1 MEAKEYEGWSTY
13 VFQGGASL
21 VAIMA
26 ILVVLFTPI
35 GGEDY
40 LYLFIA
46 VVLALLIVGLAS
58 SKMTRYTLL
67 DDRLV
72 VRRPFRSFKVMY
84 DDIAIVRLNYTRS
97 DYNQYDVESKRR
109 IKLIFSDGSRTSLR
123 TSWRVSARSS
133 PSGSSSS

>member
-1 MEAKEYEGWSTY
+1 M
-13 VFQGGASL
+13 

-26 ILVVLFTPI
+26 VLVVLFTPI

-46 VVLALLIVGLAS
+46 VVLALLIVLIVGLAS

-72 VRRPFRSFKVMY
+72 VRRPFRSFEVMY

-109 IKLIFSDGSRTSLR
+109 IKLIFSDGSRTSINLR
-123 TSWRVSARSS
+123 YATDFYDTLRERAKIE
-133 PSGSSSS
+133 

>member
-1 MEAKEYEGWSTY
+1 M
-13 VFQGGASL
+13 

-26 ILVVLFTPI
+26 VLAVLFTPM
-35 GGEDY
+35 GDEDY
-40 LYLFIA
+40 LHLFIA
-46 VVLALLIVGLAS
+46 AVLALLIVLIVGLAS

-72 VRRPFRSFKVMY
+72 VRRPFRSFEVMY

-109 IKLIFSDGSRTSLR
+109 VKLIFSDGSRMSINLR
-123 TSWRVSARSS
+123 YATDFYDTLRERAKIDD
-133 PSGSSSS
+133 

>member
-1 MEAKEYEGWSTY
+1 M
-13 VFQGGASL
+13 

-46 VVLALLIVGLAS
+46 VVLALLIVLIVGLAS

>member
-1 MEAKEYEGWSTY
+1 M
-13 VFQGGASL
+13 

-35 GGEDY
+35 EGEDY

-46 VVLALLIVGLAS
+46 VVLALLIVLIVGLAS

-109 IKLIFSDGSRTSLR
+109 IKLIFSDGSRTSINPRYATDFYDTLR
-123 TSWRVSARSS
+123 ERVKIE
-133 PSGSSSS
+133 